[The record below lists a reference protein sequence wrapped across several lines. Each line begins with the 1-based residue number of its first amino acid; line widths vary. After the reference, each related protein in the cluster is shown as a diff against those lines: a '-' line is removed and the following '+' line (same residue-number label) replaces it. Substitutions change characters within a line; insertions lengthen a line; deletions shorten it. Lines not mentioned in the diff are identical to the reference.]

1 MEKRSDPLPIS
12 QKFCFCFELR
22 PTIELYITLEYI
34 VWILLLLS
42 AVNLEID
49 CVENTNL
56 KDFEEVLK
64 RDLYYNVI
72 FGSPDEV
79 LHNNARG
86 ELLIFFEL
94 KLII

>member
-1 MEKRSDPLPIS
+1 MEKRNDPLPKI

-34 VWILLLLS
+34 IWILLLLS

-49 CVENTNL
+49 CVENTDL

-64 RDLYYNVI
+64 NDLYYNVI
-72 FGSPDEV
+72 FGFPDKV

-86 ELLIFFEL
+86 ELLK
-94 KLII
+94 KLF

>member
-1 MEKRSDPLPIS
+1 MEKRSDPLPVS

-49 CVENTNL
+49 CIEKTKL
-56 KDFEEVLK
+56 EDFEEVLK

-72 FGSPDEV
+72 FGSPEKV

-86 ELLIFFEL
+86 DL
-94 KLII
+94 KKLKFKI